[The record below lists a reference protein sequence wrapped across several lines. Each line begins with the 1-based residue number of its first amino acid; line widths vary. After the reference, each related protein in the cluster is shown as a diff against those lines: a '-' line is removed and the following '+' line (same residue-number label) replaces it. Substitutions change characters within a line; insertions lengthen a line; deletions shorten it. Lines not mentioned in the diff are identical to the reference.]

1 MTRTIPGGMW
11 DEGKDQ
17 ELVFQTLK
25 RSDAYL
31 FSIQEGTMLPSE
43 YSAADEATAAQRVQQ
58 IAKLRSKR
66 TRAALKKASL
76 LKGRILPTIL
86 VGSQIYLDVS
96 TDVRTCSAANPNAL
110 AAMRGC
116 DVVRARHAAECFL
129 VENPAKLAPETMWSV
144 CLNGG
149 LVVDVEFLQHGN
161 GSAVT
166 YMPAIQSGGTH
177 ARPRIFWCS
186 DKFKGNHASLYAIL
200 VASSVRAESV
210 WREVGRAAWCTEVEK
225 DQKRPQRQRRGLNA
239 IAIVND
245 DRQANKLGLPNVFHP
260 GTFIEKFRQ
269 VTRGSAGICGL

>member
-1 MTRTIPGGMW
+1 MCELALLRIPKMP
-11 DEGKDQ
+11 
-17 ELVFQTLK
+17 
-25 RSDAYL
+25 
-31 FSIQEGTMLPSE
+31 I
-43 YSAADEATAAQRVQQ
+43 
-58 IAKLRSKR
+58 
-66 TRAALKKASL
+66 
-76 LKGRILPTIL
+76 
-86 VGSQIYLDVS
+86 
-96 TDVRTCSAANPNAL
+96 

-166 YMPAIQSGGTH
+166 YMPVIQSGGTC

-186 DKFKGNHASLYAIL
+186 DKFKGSHASLYAIL

-225 DQKRPQRQRRGLNA
+225 DQKRPQRQSRGLSA